1 MPRHPLSGIRPDK
14 PRVLQPQSCNT
25 INPQTNDHHR
35 KHHTIHSFWWCNPHC
50 PRSHVPE
57 ENQMKTQKELLQ
69 ILNRT
74 TTYFYSSK
82 ISLSFHLDPNFD
94 MVIGETSDATTMV
107 TFKMNPDTH
116 IIFGFKTNNAGITTS
131 IFTPT
136 FKLGD
141 RRIAPDMILAVHT
154 LLIENPASDAYF
166 HVAGNRVTRQTL
178 ARNNSASDATAA
190 PHYLHFLTGVHQ
202 VSSTTMPNSVST
214 QPYVLRFPDSVS
226 QVSTQPKS
234 LLSQLF
240 ARLFRN
246 L

>member
-1 MPRHPLSGIRPDK
+1 
-14 PRVLQPQSCNT
+14 
-25 INPQTNDHHR
+25 
-35 KHHTIHSFWWCNPHC
+35 
-50 PRSHVPE
+50 
-57 ENQMKTQKELLQ
+57 MKTQKELLQ

-166 HVAGNRVTRQTL
+166 HVAGNRVTHQTL
-178 ARNNSASDATAA
+178 ARHNSASDATAA
-190 PHYLHFLTGVHQ
+190 PN
-202 VSSTTMPNSVST
+202 SSSSSSS
-214 QPYVLRFPDSVS
+214 QPLVLRFPDSES
-226 QVSTQPKS
+226 QVSTKVNS
-234 LLSQLF
+234 FVSHLS
-240 ARLFRN
+240 ARLFRR

>member
-1 MPRHPLSGIRPDK
+1 M
-14 PRVLQPQSCNT
+14 LQPQSCNT
-25 INPQTNDHHR
+25 INPQTNNHR
-35 KHHTIHSFWWCNPHC
+35 KHHTIHRFRRSNPNC
-50 PRSHVPE
+50 PRGHVSK
-57 ENQMKTQKELLQ
+57 ENKMKTQKELLQ

-94 MVIGETSDATTMV
+94 RVLGETSDATTMV

-154 LLIENPASDAYF
+154 LLTENPASDAYF
-166 HVAGNRVTRQTL
+166 HVAGNRVTRQTVE
-178 ARNNSASDATAA
+178 RHNSASDATAA
-190 PHYLHFLTGVHQ
+190 LNSSN
-202 VSSTTMPNSVST
+202 SSTS
-214 QPYVLRFPDSVS
+214 QHLVLRYPDSNT
-226 QVSTQPKS
+226 QVSTQVNS
-234 LLSQLF
+234 FLSRLS
-240 ARLFRN
+240 ARLFRR

>member
-1 MPRHPLSGIRPDK
+1 
-14 PRVLQPQSCNT
+14 
-25 INPQTNDHHR
+25 
-35 KHHTIHSFWWCNPHC
+35 
-50 PRSHVPE
+50 
-57 ENQMKTQKELLQ
+57 MKTQKELLQ

-94 MVIGETSDATTMV
+94 RVLGETSDATTMV

-154 LLIENPASDAYF
+154 LLIENPTSDAYF
-166 HVAGNRVTRQTL
+166 HVSGNRVTRQTVE
-178 ARNNSASDATAA
+178 RHNSASDATAA
-190 PHYLHFLTGVHQ
+190 KN
-202 VSSTTMPNSVST
+202 SSSFSLN
-214 QPYVLRFPDSVS
+214 QPKVLRFPDSVS
-226 QVSTQPKS
+226 QVSTQS
-234 LLSQLF
+234 QSFLSRLFAQLF
-240 ARLFRN
+240 RGL
-246 L
+246 

>member
-1 MPRHPLSGIRPDK
+1 
-14 PRVLQPQSCNT
+14 
-25 INPQTNDHHR
+25 
-35 KHHTIHSFWWCNPHC
+35 
-50 PRSHVPE
+50 
-57 ENQMKTQKELLQ
+57 MKTQKELLQ

-94 MVIGETSDATTMV
+94 RVIGQTSDATIMV

-154 LLIENPASDAYF
+154 LLTENPASDAYF
-166 HVAGNRVTRQTL
+166 HIAGNRVTRQSL
-178 ARNNSASDATAA
+178 ARHNSASDATAA
-190 PHYLHFLTGVHQ
+190 TQ
-202 VSSTTMPNSVST
+202 SSSSSSQ
-214 QPYVLRFPDSVS
+214 QPLVLRFPTSDN
-226 QVSTQPKS
+226 QVSTQVNS
-234 LLSQLF
+234 LLSRLS
-240 ARLFRN
+240 ARLFRK

>member
-1 MPRHPLSGIRPDK
+1 
-14 PRVLQPQSCNT
+14 
-25 INPQTNDHHR
+25 
-35 KHHTIHSFWWCNPHC
+35 
-50 PRSHVPE
+50 
-57 ENQMKTQKELLQ
+57 MKTQKELLQ

-82 ISLSFHLDPNFD
+82 ITLSFHLDPNFD

-154 LLIENPASDAYF
+154 LLIENPTSDAYF
-166 HVAGNRVTRQTL
+166 HVAGNRVTRQSL
-178 ARNNSASDATAA
+178 ARHNSASDAYFHVAKK
-190 PHYLHFLTGVHQ
+190 
-202 VSSTTMPNSVST
+202 SSSFSLN
-214 QPYVLRFPDSVS
+214 QPKLLRFPDSVS
-226 QVSTQPKS
+226 QVSTQS
-234 LLSQLF
+234 QSFLSRLF
-240 ARLFRN
+240 AKLFRS